1 MIFVEKVSHPSK
13 QLFQLFGVAGG
24 DVVDVGLD
32 LLHLGVDI
40 AAGELD
46 LALVTTPKTIRSFS
60 VSYHSINLTF
70 NLDFRS

>member
-13 QLFQLFGVAGG
+13 QLLQLFGVAGG

-46 LALVTTPKTIRSFS
+46 LAFVATPEN
-60 VSYHSINLTF
+60 NLGF
-70 NLDFRS
+70 MRE

>member
-13 QLFQLFGVAGG
+13 QLLQLFGVARG

-46 LALVTTPKTIRSFS
+46 LAFVATPEN
-60 VSYHSINLTF
+60 NL
-70 NLDFRS
+70 